1 MITVVGASGF
11 IGSHLVKR
19 LEKYKLQFQAVRRD
33 DEIPYGN
40 LGDVV
45 YCIGLTADFRSRPF
59 DTVDAHVC
67 TLLDLVKNHE
77 FDSLLYLSSTR
88 VYAGADSTEEDR
100 ALRVNPQDPSDLY
113 NISKMMG
120 EAITLNCGRTG
131 RVARISNVYGSD
143 FTSGNFLPSILR
155 QAVNGEK
162 IVLRTAPGS
171 EKDYV
176 WIHEV
181 VEQLIFIAAGGKQR
195 IYNIASG
202 MNVSN
207 RQLAEKLYELTG
219 CEIEFEPHAP
229 EIKFPPINID
239 RARGEFRFVM
249 SSVLKDLPWLL
260 QSYKEKSSSQ

>member
-143 FTSGNFLPSILR
+143 FTSDNFLPSILR
-155 QAVNGEK
+155 QSVNGEK
-162 IVLRTAPGS
+162 IVLRTGYTRS
-171 EKDYV
+171 
-176 WIHEV
+176 W
-181 VEQLIFIAAGGKQR
+181 
-195 IYNIASG
+195 N
-202 MNVSN
+202 N
-207 RQLAEKLYELTG
+207 
-219 CEIEFEPHAP
+219 
-229 EIKFPPINID
+229 
-239 RARGEFRFVM
+239 
-249 SSVLKDLPWLL
+249 
-260 QSYKEKSSSQ
+260 